1 MIKLEIVLVLLLVR
15 GSQMEVEGARQDLQ
29 DRLGLL
35 GSALG
40 LDPLGTTDD
49 TSEDDDENE
58 DGGEEEY
65 DSPLASVSYF
75 DYDYDDVS
83 EEDFNNTE
91 EAAVTTTPRP
101 TTIPSSVSTT
111 TNIPSI
117 GNTDV
122 VLEEFTAEEQCCCLP
137 ISSCPSVSAN
147 LMVEVEETVNTSST
161 TTPSPS
167 RVIFRSGLGAV
178 GGCNEGE
185 VRCCE
190 GCNEVPLLGREI
202 SCGQE
207 GVGEAELAPWACVL
221 LTRDNG
227 FVGTCVILGPSTVA
241 TAAHKLN
248 KILLP
253 SQLKVRVGDFDLR
266 GFNQPEQSKHTEFVV
281 DDIVRHPEF
290 NPKRLSHDLALVFLE
305 SEMEMQESNV
315 GSICLPTFREE
326 FTSGENIEC
335 RVNGWGTHPTNGAL
349 MPVMGSHKVQIVS
362 PPDCN
367 ASIKEALAVRLP
379 GSGDRFSLS
388 STEVC
393 ASSFNETEQQC
404 GGDGGSPLVC
414 RDPSSP
420 WTLVGLVT
428 WAVGCEGP
436 VVHARVGHFLDW
448 IENTTIAAGKV
459 PASQISELV
468 EEENAGCPTE
478 QPSLGTDCSLPD
490 SLQCKYGEECCCGEC
505 SASLVLS
512 CFGGSWGGFHTD
524 FCFRPGADNC

>member
-1 MIKLEIVLVLLLVR
+1 M
-15 GSQMEVEGARQDLQ
+15 G
-29 DRLGLL
+29 
-35 GSALG
+35 
-40 LDPLGTTDD
+40 
-49 TSEDDDENE
+49 
-58 DGGEEEY
+58 
-65 DSPLASVSYF
+65 F
-75 DYDYDDVS
+75 
-83 EEDFNNTE
+83 
-91 EAAVTTTPRP
+91 
-101 TTIPSSVSTT
+101 TT
-111 TNIPSI
+111 TNNPSI

-122 VLEEFTAEEQCCCLP
+122 VLEEFTAEEKQCCCLP
-137 ISSCPSVSAN
+137 ISSCPSVSAT
-147 LMVEVEETVNTSST
+147 LMVEVGETVNTST
-161 TTPSPS
+161 TTPSPT
-167 RVIFRSGLGAV
+167 RVIFRTGLGAV

-190 GCNEVPLLGREI
+190 GCGEVPVGRENR
-202 SCGQE
+202 CGRE
-207 GVGEAELAPWACVL
+207 GEGEAEVAPWACVL

-266 GFNQPEQSKHTEFVV
+266 GFNLPEQSKHTEFAV
-281 DDIVRHPEF
+281 DDIVRHPDF

-305 SEMEMQESNV
+305 NEMDMKESNV
-315 GSICLPTFREE
+315 GSICLPAFREE

-349 MPVMGSHKVQIVS
+349 IPVMGSHKVQIVA
-362 PPDCN
+362 PPECN
-367 ASIKEALAVRLP
+367 ASIKEALAAKLP

-393 ASSFNETEQQC
+393 AASFNETEEEQQC

-436 VVHARVGHFLDW
+436 VVHVRVGHFLDW
-448 IENTTIAAGKV
+448 IENTTFAAGKSDQNSNMEV
-459 PASQISELV
+459 PASSPISEMV
-468 EEENAGCPTE
+468 EEENGCPQE
-478 QPSLGTDCSLPD
+478 QPSLGTSCSLPD
-490 SLQCKYGEECCCGEC
+490 SVECKYGEECCCGEC

-512 CFGGSWGGFHTD
+512 CFDGSWGGFHTD

>member
-1 MIKLEIVLVLLLVR
+1 MAHTTNFFSLKLFL
-15 GSQMEVEGARQDLQ
+15 
-29 DRLGLL
+29 RLGLL

-40 LDPLGTTDD
+40 LDPLGETDD
-49 TSEDDDENE
+49 TSDEEDEE
-58 DGGEEEY
+58 VEGEEEDY

-83 EEDFNNTE
+83 EEDFNNAE

-111 TNIPSI
+111 TTIPNI

-190 GCNEVPLLGREI
+190 GCNEVPLGREI
-202 SCGQE
+202 SCGRE
-207 GVGEAELAPWACVL
+207 GEGEAELAPWACVL

-305 SEMEMQESNV
+305 NDMEMQESNV

-335 RVNGWGTHPTNGAL
+335 RVNGWGTHSTNGAL
-349 MPVMGSHKVQIVS
+349 MPVMGSHKVRQSSQSSGQPALFQTVYSASTGRSAAAESARPPSFSPASADLGVDFTRTSASDRELTIV
-362 PPDCN
+362 D
-367 ASIKEALAVRLP
+367 
-379 GSGDRFSLS
+379 FSL
-388 STEVC
+388 
-393 ASSFNETEQQC
+393 
-404 GGDGGSPLVC
+404 
-414 RDPSSP
+414 
-420 WTLVGLVT
+420 
-428 WAVGCEGP
+428 
-436 VVHARVGHFLDW
+436 
-448 IENTTIAAGKV
+448 
-459 PASQISELV
+459 
-468 EEENAGCPTE
+468 
-478 QPSLGTDCSLPD
+478 
-490 SLQCKYGEECCCGEC
+490 
-505 SASLVLS
+505 
-512 CFGGSWGGFHTD
+512 FHD
-524 FCFRPGADNC
+524 